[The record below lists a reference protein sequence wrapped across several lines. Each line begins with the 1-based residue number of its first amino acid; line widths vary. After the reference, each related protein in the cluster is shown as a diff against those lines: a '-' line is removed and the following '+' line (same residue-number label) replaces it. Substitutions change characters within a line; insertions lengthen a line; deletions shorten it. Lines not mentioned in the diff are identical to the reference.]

1 MNKEYVVLIDGTICV
16 TDENGKITKRDIDEK
31 NCLDELFSKE
41 NKIEILNKKIKCL
54 KDEVLEE
61 EKVFLLSKYM
71 IKLQPVIVLLM
82 TLSSTI
88 YGGLVYD
95 DFILYGMYYGL
106 KGLIYSAI
114 PTGITF
120 ICYKVVESKSAKKI
134 KGFEPLIKE
143 AEKLKQKEEEEL
155 ERIKNLK
162 VAESKIVPLV
172 NKPVSLEKQ
181 IVYEEEQIEE
191 HLNDVYQD
199 TISNQSKKLVLKRK
213 KLK

>member
-1 MNKEYVVLIDGTICV
+1 
-16 TDENGKITKRDIDEK
+16 
-31 NCLDELFSKE
+31 
-41 NKIEILNKKIKCL
+41 
-54 KDEVLEE
+54 
-61 EKVFLLSKYM
+61 M

-191 HLNDVYQD
+191 HLDDVYQD

>member
-1 MNKEYVVLIDGTICV
+1 
-16 TDENGKITKRDIDEK
+16 
-31 NCLDELFSKE
+31 
-41 NKIEILNKKIKCL
+41 
-54 KDEVLEE
+54 
-61 EKVFLLSKYM
+61 M

-134 KGFEPLIKE
+134 KGFESSIKE